1 MERSNMFKPTAL
13 LTIFLAALL
22 SACGGD
28 GSGSVVG
35 DSATD
40 TATDT
45 TSGENT
51 SVDSG
56 TDTVST
62 DTTID
67 NPQIGVGSGDSY
79 QDGQLNITTSTLS
92 AGGSTQIT
100 ANIVDAGNGNSK
112 IVADEY
118 YVVFSSDCASQSPT
132 LSEFSKPNAIVT
144 NGSVSVTYT
153 AKGCTGTD
161 LVTFNVYESTDGV
174 QSGTTALS
182 VATGTI
188 DVAPP
193 EIGAITYVG
202 ADTNLISIAT
212 IGNAALPKLA
222 TVTFKVL
229 DKSNNP
235 VANREVNFAL
245 TNSSGDI
252 ELALDQNIT
261 DENGEVFAVVLAGS
275 THAITS
281 VRAATLSTDNSVSI
295 FTTSQQ
301 ISVTTGI
308 ADQDSFSIALDKF
321 STWGWNHFGEGTEI
335 NVTAFANDHFQNP
348 VPDGTIINFIADAG
362 SIESSCV
369 TVGGSCSVVW
379 ISAAP
384 LPGSDEAGRLYT
396 SDATRVRDSSVEW
409 DASWN
414 GGLPGVA
421 SIVAYTEGEAG
432 FSDANGNDLYDDG
445 ESFVSLAETFLDA
458 NENGIYDYNSDTNPR
473 EDLVDFNGD
482 GTFTSAPT
490 IYQGITC
497 ADSTTHCQSLV
508 HVRDKARFI
517 VASAATSVLLESV
530 VGSVAG
536 DVTLDSCVILADG
549 EQLTFNY
556 KVNDI
561 NGNIPPAGTAFT
573 FDGDGLATV
582 GTADYVIG
590 SGDFSSSALSY
601 SFVVQ
606 NGDDA
611 LDKPASPAFAVTQVD
626 GLEAIYSTA
635 NKFTNSRAITVI
647 ADQLP
652 VKPSRT
658 LNLTFTDACGNVVT
672 DNIDVTA
679 ELTNGQFTGPVLV
692 NSYSTT
698 TGSIAIDIETDS
710 TSSYL
715 EAGLT
720 LTVFGAGVS
729 TPLVVEYSVLD

>member
-1 MERSNMFKPTAL
+1 MFKPTAL

-22 SACGGD
+22 GACGGD

-40 TATDT
+40 T
-45 TSGENT
+45 TSDEDT
-51 SVDSG
+51 SVDTG
-56 TDTVST
+56 TDSVST
-62 DTTID
+62 DTTVS
-67 NPQIGVGSGDSY
+67 NPQIGTGTGASY
-79 QDGQLNITTSTLS
+79 LDGQLNISTATLS

-100 ANIVDAGNGNSK
+100 ATIVDAGNNNAK
-112 IVADEY
+112 IVTDEY
-118 YVVFSSDCASQSPT
+118 YVVFSSDCASQSPA
-132 LSEFSKPNAIVT
+132 LSEFSKSDATVT
-144 NGSVSVTYT
+144 NGSVSVTYN
-153 AKGCTGTD
+153 AKGCVGTD
-161 LVTFNVYESTDGV
+161 LVTISIYSSSSGV
-174 QSGTTALS
+174 ASLDQVLS
-182 VATGTI
+182 IATGTV
-188 DVAPP
+188 DVAQA

-212 IGNAALPKLA
+212 IGNAVLPKLA

-235 VANREVNFAL
+235 VANQEVDFAL
-245 TNSSGDI
+245 TNSSGGI
-252 ELALDQNIT
+252 ELALDQTVT
-261 DENGEVFAVVLAGS
+261 DENGEVSAVVLAGT

-281 VRAATLSTDNSVSI
+281 VRATTLSTDNSVSI

-321 STWGWNHFGEGTEI
+321 STWGWKHFGDGTEI

-348 VPDGTIINFIADAG
+348 VPDGTIVNFIADAG

-396 SDATRVRDSSVEW
+396 SDAVRDKDSSVEFN
-409 DASWN
+409 AAWN

-421 SIVAYTEGEAG
+421 SVVAYTVGEAG
-432 FSDANGNDLYDDG
+432 FSDANGNDLYDAG
-445 ESFVSLAETFLDA
+445 ESFVSLSETFLDA

-490 IYQGITC
+490 TYQGITC

-536 DVTLDSCVILADG
+536 DVTSDSCVILADG

-561 NGNIPPAGTAFT
+561 NGNIPPAGTQFT
-573 FDGDGLATV
+573 FGADGLVTV
-582 GTADYVIG
+582 GTIDYEIG
-590 SGDFSSSALSY
+590 TGDFSTTALQY
-601 SFVVQ
+601 SFVVKG
-606 NGDDA
+606 GDA
-611 LDKPASPAFAVTQVD
+611 VLAYPASPVFAVTQVD
-626 GLEAIYSTA
+626 GVEASYSTVA
-635 NKFTNSRAITVI
+635 KYTDSLQVTAEV
-647 ADQLP
+647 DQLP
-652 VKPSRT
+652 VTPSRT
-658 LNLTFTDACGNVVT
+658 LNITFTDACGNVVT
-672 DNIDVTA
+672 DNIDVIA

-698 TGSIAIDIETDS
+698 TGSIALDIETDGV
-710 TSSYL
+710 SSYL
-715 EAGLT
+715 DGGLS
-720 LTVFGAGVS
+720 LTVFRAGVS
-729 TPLVVEYSVLD
+729 DSVLVSFGVLD